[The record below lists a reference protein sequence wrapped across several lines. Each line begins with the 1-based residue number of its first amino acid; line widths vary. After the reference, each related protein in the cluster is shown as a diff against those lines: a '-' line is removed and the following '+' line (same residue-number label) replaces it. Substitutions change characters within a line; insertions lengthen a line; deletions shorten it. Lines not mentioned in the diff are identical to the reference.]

1 MKKFIILQCFF
12 LATFSVVWSQNYVN
26 FGIRYQNTIKGDMIV
41 VGNSILN
48 VGDYPA
54 NQDYKGTQGDNSQ
67 ITLNYTNVV
76 PETGIFNSSSAVV
89 PDPNPSSNCKKVLKA
104 YLYWA
109 AAYTKERI
117 DNQTN
122 PKLEKSKFKNVKFK
136 VGSGNYID
144 IEGEKVYD
152 ADNILSGSGLYNS
165 QRAYVYRKEVT
176 QYLTS
181 INNTYTVGNIQAP
194 YGKETTGV
202 GYAAGWTLV
211 IVYEDLTKPSRNV
224 TIFDGFSVVNRNNNP
239 TIDISGFKTVPT
251 GPVKAKIGFAAL
263 EGELGITG
271 DRLDMR
277 KKNGTFQ
284 SLSAPGRS
292 ATNFFNSTITDENG
306 VNTRRNPASEN
317 LLGFDA
323 GIFELENGSK
333 VFLGNNDTSTKF
345 NPISTQD
352 AYYPFMF
359 AFNVEVI
366 APHIVMEKR
375 VFNAAGKDVTD
386 DTNIAFGSSLRYKI
400 RFQNIGNDDAKDLVI
415 TDILPKSLQ
424 NKVLNVDVPTGSD
437 ITHTYNQTTRE
448 LKFTIPDKL
457 VTKNSA
463 LKEIS
468 FGVEVAKDCNDWR
481 DPCANVIENSVSASY
496 NGVQN
501 PLTNNRYKTNSFPK
515 FGACNSGTEGPS
527 RFTVNT
533 DFTNC
538 AYKET
543 LTLCQA
549 STVLTA
555 ADGFDS
561 YKWEKTAGANTG
573 QRGNNRSLTVS
584 EAGTYKVT
592 KTKTGCA
599 TMYEIY
605 EVKPNPTE
613 GDHPIY
619 KMIENRQINGE
630 LYTCPD
636 TGQYYPQVYLCGKD
650 ASATFKITM
659 ANAKSYVWQKKANC
673 NANEKNRTSDCPPSL
688 ELYAC
693 NWTDVYSDN
702 GTTTNRSLSQE
713 GDYRLVVTYGNGA
726 GNCVVYYYFRITKN
740 ELAPKAEKT
749 DIICT
754 TPGSITIKDVPAT
767 GYQYALLQGTTTITN
782 YQNSSNFPINN
793 EGTYKVLIKQ
803 TVTKTTSVPCV
814 FETESIFV
822 KKREPKLKVTV
833 TPMACANNKGG
844 MRIELT
850 DAPYKPYS
858 FVIRKENVVGEIYR
872 KDINGAALPVT
883 VVELTNY
890 FDAGR
895 YRVSL
900 ENAYGCNITETVEIS
915 KLAELKA
922 TATVLSPIMC
932 GTGKIRV
939 TASGGTKGRTYQFT
953 QDGVTYYNNFSGNY
967 YDFTVTTPGT
977 YSFTV
982 VDQNNCSAQASVAI
996 QTLPAPTFTITDALA
1011 NCGASAKIT
1020 FSEPQSTVSYTYEY
1034 SIDGNNFQSGR
1045 EFTNLIPGKTYTPTL
1060 RYKFGTEASCTINST
1075 RTMRTATAGNL
1086 IASAGVEKLVG
1097 CGTGVNEDKALVRFS
1112 NVQGGQLPY
1121 EYNFGDGRGWTA
1133 TETARWLAP
1142 GSYNLSVRDAAGC
1155 ARTNLKVIV
1164 PNKITEP
1171 IFTPSTITYDC
1182 QGRGT
1187 VTIDSNKSTYTYTYI
1202 VDGVAT
1208 SSKTLRNLPPGT
1220 HTITIKYADA
1230 NPPSKNVLFLE
1241 DFGTGRNGGNEYIN
1255 KAYYL
1260 ELQDGSMPKN
1270 GYGIPWSGYNREN
1283 TNLADGEYVVS
1294 QALNPNN
1301 GAWWAPTDHSGLPQ
1315 GRMFFVNIGNV
1326 LGHEGAILYQRPM
1339 KDIIPNKEIKF
1350 SVALMNLLGSNDPRY
1365 P

>member
-561 YKWEKTAGANTG
+561 YKWEKTVGANTG

-673 NANEKNRTSDCPPSL
+673 NAKEKDRTSDCPPSL

-754 TPGSITIKDVPAT
+754 TSGSITIKDVPAI

-782 YQNSSNFPINN
+782 YQNSPNFPINN

-814 FETESIFV
+814 FEINSIFV

-872 KDINGAALPVT
+872 KDVNGAALPVT

-922 TATVLSPIMC
+922 TATVLSPRMC
-932 GTGKIRV
+932 GTGKRRV
-939 TASGGTKGRTYQFT
+939 T
-953 QDGVTYYNNFSGNY
+953 
-967 YDFTVTTPGT
+967 
-977 YSFTV
+977 
-982 VDQNNCSAQASVAI
+982 
-996 QTLPAPTFTITDALA
+996 
-1011 NCGASAKIT
+1011 
-1020 FSEPQSTVSYTYEY
+1020 
-1034 SIDGNNFQSGR
+1034 
-1045 EFTNLIPGKTYTPTL
+1045 
-1060 RYKFGTEASCTINST
+1060 
-1075 RTMRTATAGNL
+1075 
-1086 IASAGVEKLVG
+1086 
-1097 CGTGVNEDKALVRFS
+1097 
-1112 NVQGGQLPY
+1112 
-1121 EYNFGDGRGWTA
+1121 
-1133 TETARWLAP
+1133 
-1142 GSYNLSVRDAAGC
+1142 
-1155 ARTNLKVIV
+1155 
-1164 PNKITEP
+1164 
-1171 IFTPSTITYDC
+1171 
-1182 QGRGT
+1182 
-1187 VTIDSNKSTYTYTYI
+1187 
-1202 VDGVAT
+1202 
-1208 SSKTLRNLPPGT
+1208 
-1220 HTITIKYADA
+1220 
-1230 NPPSKNVLFLE
+1230 
-1241 DFGTGRNGGNEYIN
+1241 
-1255 KAYYL
+1255 
-1260 ELQDGSMPKN
+1260 
-1270 GYGIPWSGYNREN
+1270 
-1283 TNLADGEYVVS
+1283 
-1294 QALNPNN
+1294 
-1301 GAWWAPTDHSGLPQ
+1301 
-1315 GRMFFVNIGNV
+1315 
-1326 LGHEGAILYQRPM
+1326 
-1339 KDIIPNKEIKF
+1339 
-1350 SVALMNLLGSNDPRY
+1350 
-1365 P
+1365 